1 MEQTLRTIPI
11 TPIYLINQEVV
22 ITDART
28 LANHVLVM
36 QDHQWG
42 IEERISSF
50 LNEPTYELWF
60 TNKFGEEHALSYS
73 FDSFERAWLYTI
85 EESFRIMDSLDDN
98 PYHTVDS
105 LDMLIKGFED
115 GGYDAEEFKF
125 WRNLLLEAKNKK

>member
-1 MEQTLRTIPI
+1 MEQTLTTIPI

-50 LNEPTYELWF
+50 RNEPTYELWF

-85 EESFRIMDSLDDN
+85 EESFELMNSLDDN

-125 WRNLLLEAKNKK
+125 WRNLLLEAK